1 MKNNERLGI
10 KLSRDSVL
18 GLREVR
24 RLYLGSSDIPVPDG
38 YVIEVA
44 YKQISN
50 EIDIIDWVELNKS
63 KIKISEISESVDID
77 ATSLRTT
84 LTLDTLVYE
93 GMRDIQLKLR
103 ELTKGRVFF
112 SFVVKLVLFASI
124 LKKKGLLEK
133 FQESVNQVLTF

>member
-1 MKNNERLGI
+1 MKNNERLGV

-24 RLYLGSSDIPVPDG
+24 RLYLGSSDIPVPDS

-124 LKKKGLLEK
+124 LKKKDLLEK
-133 FQESVNQVLTF
+133 FQEKC

>member
-24 RLYLGSSDIPVPDG
+24 RLYLGSSDIPVPDS

-63 KIKISEISESVDID
+63 K
-77 ATSLRTT
+77 
-84 LTLDTLVYE
+84 
-93 GMRDIQLKLR
+93 
-103 ELTKGRVFF
+103 
-112 SFVVKLVLFASI
+112 
-124 LKKKGLLEK
+124 
-133 FQESVNQVLTF
+133 N

>member
-18 GLREVR
+18 GLKEVR
-24 RLYLGSSDIPVPDG
+24 RLYLGSPDIPVPDS
-38 YVIEVA
+38 YLIEVA
-44 YKQISN
+44 YK
-50 EIDIIDWVELNKS
+50 EILNDIDNIDWLELNNS
-63 KIKISEISESVDID
+63 KLKISDISESVDMN

-84 LTLDTLVYE
+84 LTLDTLVYA

-112 SFVVKLVLFASI
+112 SFVVKLVLFAFI
-124 LKKKGLLEK
+124 LKKKYLLEK
-133 FQESVNQVLTF
+133 FQKKC

>member
-24 RLYLGSSDIPVPDG
+24 RLYLGSSDIPVPDS

-103 ELTKGRVFF
+103 EFTKGRVFF
-112 SFVVKLVLFASI
+112 SFVVKLVLFAAI

-133 FQESVNQVLTF
+133 IQKKC

>member
-18 GLREVR
+18 GLKEVR
-24 RLYLGSSDIPVPDG
+24 RLYLGSPDIPVPDS

-44 YKQISN
+44 YK
-50 EIDIIDWVELNKS
+50 EILNDIDNIDWLELNNS
-63 KIKISEISESVDID
+63 KLKISDISESVDMN

-84 LTLDTLVYE
+84 LTLDTLVYA

-124 LKKKGLLEK
+124 LKKKDLLEK
-133 FQESVNQVLTF
+133 FQKKC

>member
-24 RLYLGSSDIPVPDG
+24 RLYLGSSDIPVPDS

-124 LKKKGLLEK
+124 LKKKDLLEK
-133 FQESVNQVLTF
+133 FQE

>member
-18 GLREVR
+18 GLKEVR
-24 RLYLGSSDIPVPDG
+24 RLYLGSPDIPVPDS

-44 YKQISN
+44 YK
-50 EIDIIDWVELNKS
+50 EILNDIDNIDWLELNNS
-63 KIKISEISESVDID
+63 KLKISDISESVDMN

-84 LTLDTLVYE
+84 LTLDTLVYA

-124 LKKKGLLEK
+124 LKTKDLLEK
-133 FQESVNQVLTF
+133 FQKKC

>member
-1 MKNNERLGI
+1 MEELMKNNERLGI

-18 GLREVR
+18 GLKEVR
-24 RLYLGSSDIPVPDG
+24 RIFLGSAEIPVSDS
-38 YVIEVA
+38 YAIELA
-44 YKQISN
+44 YKEISN
-50 EIDIIDWVELNKS
+50 EIDIIDWVELNNS
-63 KIKISEISESVDID
+63 KLKISEISESVDID

-112 SFVVKLVLFASI
+112 SFIVKLVLFASI

-133 FQESVNQVLTF
+133 FQKRC

>member
-50 EIDIIDWVELNKS
+50 EIGIIDWVELNKS

-133 FQESVNQVLTF
+133 FQEKC

>member
-24 RLYLGSSDIPVPDG
+24 RLYLGSSDIPVPDS

>member
-1 MKNNERLGI
+1 MKNTERLGI

-24 RLYLGSSDIPVPDG
+24 RLYLGSSDIPVPDS

-124 LKKKGLLEK
+124 LKKKDLLEK
-133 FQESVNQVLTF
+133 FQEKC

>member
-24 RLYLGSSDIPVPDG
+24 RLYLGSSDIPVSDG

-133 FQESVNQVLTF
+133 FQE

>member
-18 GLREVR
+18 GLKEVR
-24 RLYLGSSDIPVPDG
+24 RLYLGSPDIPVSDS
-38 YVIEVA
+38 YLIEVA
-44 YKQISN
+44 YK
-50 EIDIIDWVELNKS
+50 EILNDIDNIDWLELNNS
-63 KIKISEISESVDID
+63 KLKISDISESVDMN

-84 LTLDTLVYE
+84 LTLDTLVYA

-112 SFVVKLVLFASI
+112 SFVVKLVLFAFI
-124 LKKKGLLEK
+124 LKKKDLLEK
-133 FQESVNQVLTF
+133 FQKKC

>member
-24 RLYLGSSDIPVPDG
+24 RLYLGSSDIPVPDS

-44 YKQISN
+44 YKQILN

-124 LKKKGLLEK
+124 LKKKDLLEK
-133 FQESVNQVLTF
+133 FQEKC

>member
-18 GLREVR
+18 GLKEVR
-24 RLYLGSSDIPVPDG
+24 RLYLGSPDIPVPDS

-44 YKQISN
+44 YK
-50 EIDIIDWVELNKS
+50 EILNDIDNIDWLELNNS
-63 KIKISEISESVDID
+63 KLKISDISESVDMN

-84 LTLDTLVYE
+84 LTLDTLVYA

-124 LKKKGLLEK
+124 LKKKNLLENFK
-133 FQESVNQVLTF
+133 KC

>member
-24 RLYLGSSDIPVPDG
+24 RLYLGSSDIPVPDS

-44 YKQISN
+44 YKEISN
-50 EIDIIDWVELNKS
+50 EIDIIDWVELNNS
-63 KIKISEISESVDID
+63 KIKISEISESVDMN

-84 LTLDTLVYE
+84 LTLDTLVYA

-124 LKKKGLLEK
+124 LKKTGLLEK
-133 FQESVNQVLTF
+133 FQKKC

>member
-18 GLREVR
+18 GLKEVR
-24 RLYLGSSDIPVPDG
+24 RLYLGSPDIPVPDS

-44 YKQISN
+44 YK
-50 EIDIIDWVELNKS
+50 EILNDIDNIDLLELNNS
-63 KIKISEISESVDID
+63 KLKISDISESVDMN

-84 LTLDTLVYE
+84 LTLDTLVYA

-112 SFVVKLVLFASI
+112 SFVVKLVLLASI
-124 LKKKGLLEK
+124 LKKKDLLEK
-133 FQESVNQVLTF
+133 FQKKC

>member
-24 RLYLGSSDIPVPDG
+24 RLYLGSPDIPVSDG
-38 YVIEVA
+38 YLIKVA
-44 YKQISN
+44 YK
-50 EIDIIDWVELNKS
+50 EILNDIDNIDWLELNNS
-63 KIKISEISESVDID
+63 KLKISDISESVDMN

-84 LTLDTLVYE
+84 LTLDMLVYS
-93 GMRDIQLKLR
+93 GMRDIQLRLR

-112 SFVVKLVLFASI
+112 SFVVKLVLFAAI

-133 FQESVNQVLTF
+133 IQKKC

>member
-24 RLYLGSSDIPVPDG
+24 RLYLGSSDIPVPDS

-133 FQESVNQVLTF
+133 FQESVNQVL

>member
-24 RLYLGSSDIPVPDG
+24 RLYLGSSDIPVPDS

-133 FQESVNQVLTF
+133 FQESVN

>member
-38 YVIEVA
+38 YVIKVA

-133 FQESVNQVLTF
+133 FQEKC

>member
-1 MKNNERLGI
+1 MEELMKNNERLGI

-18 GLREVR
+18 GLKEVR
-24 RLYLGSSDIPVPDG
+24 RIFLGSAEIPVSDS
-38 YVIEVA
+38 YAIELA
-44 YKQISN
+44 YKEILN
-50 EIDIIDWVELNKS
+50 DIDIIDWVELNNS
-63 KIKISEISESVDID
+63 KLKISDISESVDIN

-103 ELTKGRVFF
+103 ELTNGRVFF

-124 LKKKGLLEK
+124 LKKKNLLEK
-133 FQESVNQVLTF
+133 FYKEC

>member
-1 MKNNERLGI
+1 MKKNERLGI

-24 RLYLGSSDIPVPDG
+24 RLYLGSSDIPVPDS

-44 YKQISN
+44 YKEISN
-50 EIDIIDWVELNKS
+50 EIDIIDWVDLNNS
-63 KIKISEISESVDID
+63 KLKISEISESVDTD

-103 ELTKGRVFF
+103 EFTKGRVFF

-133 FQESVNQVLTF
+133 FQKKC

>member
-24 RLYLGSSDIPVPDG
+24 RLYLGSSDIPVPDS

-44 YKQISN
+44 YKEILN
-50 EIDIIDWVELNKS
+50 EIDIIDWVELNNS
-63 KIKISEISESVDID
+63 KIKISEISESVDMN

-84 LTLDTLVYE
+84 LTLDTLVYA

-133 FQESVNQVLTF
+133 FQKSVNQVLTF

>member
-18 GLREVR
+18 GLGEVR
-24 RLYLGSSDIPVPDG
+24 RLYLGSSDIPVPDS

-44 YKQISN
+44 YKEISN
-50 EIDIIDWVELNKS
+50 EIDIIDWVELNNS

-133 FQESVNQVLTF
+133 FQEKC

>member
-50 EIDIIDWVELNKS
+50 DIDIIDWVELNKS

-133 FQESVNQVLTF
+133 FQEKC

>member
-24 RLYLGSSDIPVPDG
+24 RLYLGSSDIPVPDS

-133 FQESVNQVLTF
+133 FQESVNQVLT

>member
-24 RLYLGSSDIPVPDG
+24 RLYLGSSDIPVPDS

-44 YKQISN
+44 YKEISN
-50 EIDIIDWVELNKS
+50 EIDIIDWVELNNS

-133 FQESVNQVLTF
+133 FQEKC

>member
-24 RLYLGSSDIPVPDG
+24 RLYLGSSDIPVPDS

-44 YKQISN
+44 YKEISN
-50 EIDIIDWVELNKS
+50 EIDIIDWVELNNS
-63 KIKISEISESVDID
+63 KIKISEISESVDMN

-84 LTLDTLVYE
+84 LTLDTLVYA
-93 GMRDIQLKLR
+93 GMRDIQMKLR

-133 FQESVNQVLTF
+133 FQKKC

>member
-18 GLREVR
+18 GLKEVR
-24 RLYLGSSDIPVPDG
+24 RLYLGSPDIPVPDS
-38 YVIEVA
+38 YLIEVA
-44 YKQISN
+44 YK
-50 EIDIIDWVELNKS
+50 EILNDIDNIDWLELNNS
-63 KIKISEISESVDID
+63 KLKISDISESVDMN

-84 LTLDTLVYE
+84 LTLDTLVYA

-112 SFVVKLVLFASI
+112 SFVVKLVLFAFI

-133 FQESVNQVLTF
+133 FQKKC

>member
-18 GLREVR
+18 GLKEVR
-24 RLYLGSSDIPVPDG
+24 RLYLGSPDIPVPDS
-38 YVIEVA
+38 YVSEVA
-44 YKQISN
+44 YK
-50 EIDIIDWVELNKS
+50 EILNDIDNIDWLELNNS
-63 KIKISEISESVDID
+63 KLKISDISESVDMN

-84 LTLDTLVYE
+84 LTLDTLVYA

-124 LKKKGLLEK
+124 LKKKDLLEK
-133 FQESVNQVLTF
+133 FQKKC

>member
-24 RLYLGSSDIPVPDG
+24 RLYLGSSDIPVPDS

-124 LKKKGLLEK
+124 LKKKDLLEK
-133 FQESVNQVLTF
+133 FQEKC

>member
-24 RLYLGSSDIPVPDG
+24 RLYLGSSDIPVPDS

-44 YKQISN
+44 YKEISN
-50 EIDIIDWVELNKS
+50 EIDIIDWVELNNS
-63 KIKISEISESVDID
+63 KIKISEISESVDMN

-84 LTLDTLVYE
+84 LTLDTLVYA
-93 GMRDIQLKLR
+93 GMRDIQMKLR

-133 FQESVNQVLTF
+133 FQKKVLIKY

>member
-24 RLYLGSSDIPVPDG
+24 RLYLGSSDIPVPDS

-133 FQESVNQVLTF
+133 

>member
-24 RLYLGSSDIPVPDG
+24 RLYLGSSDIPVPDS

-44 YKQISN
+44 YKEISN
-50 EIDIIDWVELNKS
+50 EIDIIDWVELNNS
-63 KIKISEISESVDID
+63 KIKISEISESVDMN

-84 LTLDTLVYE
+84 LTLDTLVYA

-133 FQESVNQVLTF
+133 FQKKVLIKY

>member
-24 RLYLGSSDIPVPDG
+24 RLYLGSSDIPVSDG

-133 FQESVNQVLTF
+133 FQEKC

>member
-24 RLYLGSSDIPVPDG
+24 RLYLGSSDIPVSDG

-93 GMRDIQLKLR
+93 GMRDIQLRLR

-124 LKKKGLLEK
+124 LKKKGLL
-133 FQESVNQVLTF
+133 

>member
-18 GLREVR
+18 GLKEVR
-24 RLYLGSSDIPVPDG
+24 RLYLGSPDIPVSDG
-38 YVIEVA
+38 YLIKVA
-44 YKQISN
+44 YK
-50 EIDIIDWVELNKS
+50 EILNDIDNIDWLELNNS
-63 KIKISEISESVDID
+63 KLKISDISESVDMN

-84 LTLDTLVYE
+84 LTLDMLVYS

-112 SFVVKLVLFASI
+112 SFVVKLVLFAAI

-133 FQESVNQVLTF
+133 FQEKC